1 MSPAAGSETDDDAQN
16 NIEASK
22 NGTAALILMML
33 DHYKQKDPV
42 GIPGAPVE
50 DPMLAPDMAKSI
62 GMANLN
68 MKNVKA
74 YGMSKFRVDNI
85 DVDFKEMKASAG
97 ANLTCISL
105 IIPDISCRLMQAS
118 NWISFWSR
126 VTTC

>member
-16 NIEASK
+16 KIEASK

-33 DHYKQKDPV
+33 EHYKQKDAV

-50 DPMLAPDMAKSI
+50 DPMLTPDMAKSI

-74 YGMSKFRVDNI
+74 YGLSKFRVDNI
-85 DVDFKEMKASAG
+85 NVDFKEMKASAG
-97 ANLTCISL
+97 AYPTCISL
-105 IIPDISCRLMQAS
+105 IIPGISCRLMQAS
-118 NWISFWSR
+118 H
-126 VTTC
+126 

>member
-1 MSPAAGSETDDDAQN
+1 M
-16 NIEASK
+16 
-22 NGTAALILMML
+22 ILMML

-85 DVDFKEMKASAG
+85 DVDFKEMKASVAEY
-97 ANLTCISL
+97 LTCISL
-105 IIPDISCRLMQAS
+105 IIPVISCRLMQAS

>member
-16 NIEASK
+16 KIEASK

-85 DVDFKEMKASAG
+85 DVDFKEMKVSVAE
-97 ANLTCISL
+97 
-105 IIPDISCRLMQAS
+105 
-118 NWISFWSR
+118 
-126 VTTC
+126 

>member
-85 DVDFKEMKASAG
+85 DVDFKEMKVNVAE
-97 ANLTCISL
+97 
-105 IIPDISCRLMQAS
+105 
-118 NWISFWSR
+118 
-126 VTTC
+126 